1 MTRFKFYNLL
11 KNKSILQQENREAS
25 VFRKTNQEKGIEFQ
39 KKKLSWSLKKYK
51 GLFIHIYKPKGSED
65 HSVFF

>member
-1 MTRFKFYNLL
+1 MRFKFYNLL

-39 KKKLSWSLKKYK
+39 KKKK
-51 GLFIHIYKPKGSED
+51 IIM
-65 HSVFF
+65 